1 MRAINDIEV
10 PEGLE
15 SKIVGRIKKEETKL
29 ARKRLVFFGL
39 ISGTSLILALPTA
52 KMIGESFAY
61 SGFFRYFSLIFSDG
75 GAVFSFISDFG
86 SLLAES
92 FPVLE
97 SAIFLSVV
105 FAIFWSLGETIKN
118 IKEAFPRFKANHA

>member
-1 MRAINDIEV
+1 MRAIDDIEV
-10 PEGLE
+10 PKGLE
-15 SKIVGRIKKEETKL
+15 SKIVGRIRKKEMKL
-29 ARKRLVFFGL
+29 ARKKLVFFGL
-39 ISGTSLILALPTA
+39 ISGTFLILSLPAA
-52 KMIGESFAY
+52 KMIGESFSS

-75 GAVFSFISDFG
+75 GVVFSFMNDFS

-92 FPVLE
+92 FPAFE

-118 IKEAFPRFKANHA
+118 IKEAFPRFRTKHA